1 MLHFFVNLNP
11 LWNPLK
17 LTVMNGF
24 KIRAVFDA
32 KGLRTK
38 KNRIDNRFPIYIRIH
53 KGNPCFFQLDLDNIE
68 EKYWVGQRNSNK
80 WVKATFKEHRFY
92 NEYIDR
98 VISKL
103 KDFIMES
110 MLAGVDLSANDVK
123 SWYEVKYLGK
133 RSNSQ
138 VMVKTGDISVQ
149 DFFRHAT
156 KDLSST
162 LKPNTIKVYNTTRK
176 QLEKYSPKSRM
187 SEINRDYVKKFVEF
201 LRRDLN
207 LSDESLKKSIDKL
220 KRVYEMY
227 CSESRRV
234 FDRYYFKDLGIKAT
248 GIAKT
253 HVSLTADEYEQILNL
268 EIADERLDS
277 VRNIFIFLCN
287 TGLYYNDLKLCE
299 QDNLKN
305 LDGNDDFLVLVG
317 NRQKTQKGFWI
328 PLNKAATS
336 MMAKFRRP
344 GSRYFI
350 QTEFRVHDV
359 TINKLLKELATLARI
374 KKSLTVKVA
383 RKAFADWTKRIK
395 LDQDYR
401 NLMAGTL
408 PKGVIE
414 RNYTDIRNIDTYKEI
429 IAKLDG

>member
-1 MLHFFVNLNP
+1 
-11 LWNPLK
+11 
-17 LTVMNGF
+17 MNGF

-38 KNRIDNRFPIYIRIH
+38 KGRIDNRFPIYIRIH

-80 WVKATFKEHRFY
+80 WVKTTFKEHRFY

-98 VISKL
+98 VISKV

-110 MLAGVDLSANDVK
+110 MRLGINLSASDVK
-123 SWYEVKYLGK
+123 AWYEVKYLGK

-149 DFFRHAT
+149 DFFSHAT

-162 LKPNTIKVYNTTRK
+162 LKPNTIKVYHTTRK
-176 QLEKYSPKSRM
+176 QLEKYHPKSRM
-187 SEINRDYVKKFVEF
+187 SDINREDVKNIVEF
-201 LRRDLN
+201 LRSDLS
-207 LSDESLKKSIDKL
+207 LSDESIKKSIDKV

-227 CSESRRV
+227 CSESQRI

-253 HVSLTADEYEQILNL
+253 HVSLTEDEYNQILNL

-287 TGLYYNDLKLCE
+287 TGLYYNDLKMCE
-299 QDNLKN
+299 EENLTY
-305 LDGNDDFLVLVG
+305 LEGNADYLVLVG

-328 PLNKAATS
+328 PLNTAARL

-359 TINKLLKELATLARI
+359 TFNKFLKELANLAGI
-374 KKSLTVKVA
+374 KKNLTVKAA
-383 RKAFADWTKRIK
+383 RKTYADWTKAIK
-395 LDQDYR
+395 LDMDYR

-408 PKGVIE
+408 PKGVID
-414 RNYTDIRNIDTYKEI
+414 RNYTDLRNLNSYNEI
-429 IAKLDG
+429 ISKLNG